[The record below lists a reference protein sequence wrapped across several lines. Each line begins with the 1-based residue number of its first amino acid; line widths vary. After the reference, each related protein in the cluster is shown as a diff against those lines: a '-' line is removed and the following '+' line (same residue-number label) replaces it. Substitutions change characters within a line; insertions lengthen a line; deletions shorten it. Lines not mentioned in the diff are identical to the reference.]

1 MISKAKSCPGGTA
14 LFNYVIN
21 DLKGYELL
29 RNGLSGITPKELYSD
44 MSIIQKQNL
53 RCSNNTIS
61 IVLSPT
67 IEDGSRMTSD
77 QLKELTAGFLK
88 ELELDPGASQFI
100 AFVHTEKE
108 HKHVHILLNRVKQD
122 GTLINDSFISKKAQ
136 AAAHR
141 IALAQGLNSAKDLK
155 EAKEQE
161 RKNANKEVKNII
173 RKAHTLVL
181 KKKPKNLKVYQNEM
195 AKFGIQVLP
204 TINKQGKIQ
213 GFRFIHQ
220 ETGTNLKASEVDR
233 NLGLNKLFAN
243 EIPSAEKALE
253 KDQLVQANSLNTSA
267 LSSVLS
273 QLAFDAGEIPD
284 ENSKRNRKRKGTS
297 INR

>member
-100 AFVHTEKE
+100 AFVHTE
-108 HKHVHILLNRVKQD
+108 
-122 GTLINDSFISKKAQ
+122 
-136 AAAHR
+136 
-141 IALAQGLNSAKDLK
+141 
-155 EAKEQE
+155 
-161 RKNANKEVKNII
+161 
-173 RKAHTLVL
+173 
-181 KKKPKNLKVYQNEM
+181 NLKVYQNEM

>member
-161 RKNANKEVKNII
+161 RKMPI
-173 RKAHTLVL
+173 
-181 KKKPKNLKVYQNEM
+181 KK
-195 AKFGIQVLP
+195 
-204 TINKQGKIQ
+204 
-213 GFRFIHQ
+213 
-220 ETGTNLKASEVDR
+220 
-233 NLGLNKLFAN
+233 
-243 EIPSAEKALE
+243 
-253 KDQLVQANSLNTSA
+253 
-267 LSSVLS
+267 
-273 QLAFDAGEIPD
+273 
-284 ENSKRNRKRKGTS
+284 
-297 INR
+297 